1 MLFKPACD
9 FCKRYPFKRKKIA
22 ADKRKE
28 AKKDV
33 AVASLRKV
41 PTSPRK
47 MRQVADNIR
56 GVEVEKA
63 LGLLRFSTRHASK
76 PLEKLLMSAI
86 ANWEAKNEK
95 KAGDTKLVVK
105 TVMVDES
112 TGLKR
117 MLPAPQGRAYR
128 MVKRSNHVTLIVDTA
143 PEETAENKA

>member
-1 MLFKPACD
+1 MGS
-9 FCKRYPFKRKKIA
+9 RKKIA

-95 KAGDTKLVVK
+95 KADRKSVV
-105 TVMVDES
+105 
-112 TGLKR
+112 
-117 MLPAPQGRAYR
+117 
-128 MVKRSNHVTLIVDTA
+128 
-143 PEETAENKA
+143 

>member
-1 MLFKPACD
+1 MGSR
-9 FCKRYPFKRKKIA
+9 KRISA
-22 ADKRKE
+22 EKRKE
-28 AKKDV
+28 AQKEV
-33 AVASLRKV
+33 AVATLRKE

-63 LGLLRFSTRHASK
+63 LGILRFSTRTASK

-86 ANWEAKNEK
+86 ANWEAKNDK

-128 MVKRSNHVTLIVDTA
+128 MKKRSNHVTLVVDTA
-143 PEETAENKA
+143 PETAEKKA

>member
-1 MLFKPACD
+1 MGA
-9 FCKRYPFKRKKIA
+9 RKKIA
-22 ADKRKE
+22 AEKRKE
-28 AKKDV
+28 AKKTV
-33 AVASLRKV
+33 AFATLRKE
-41 PTSPRK
+41 PSSPRR

-56 GVEVEKA
+56 GVEVEHA
-63 LGLLRFSTRHASK
+63 LALLRYSTRHASK

-86 ANWEAKNEK
+86 ANWEAKNEGR

-128 MVKRSNHVTLIVDTA
+128 MVKRANHVTLVVDTA
-143 PEETAENKA
+143 PEETADNKA

>member
-1 MLFKPACD
+1 MGS
-9 FCKRYPFKRKKIA
+9 RKKLA

-28 AKKDV
+28 AKKAV

-63 LGLLRFSTRHASK
+63 LGLLRFSTRHASR

-86 ANWEAKNEK
+86 ANWEVKNEK

-143 PEETAENKA
+143 PEEIAEKKA

>member
-1 MLFKPACD
+1 MGS
-9 FCKRYPFKRKKIA
+9 RKKIA

-28 AKKDV
+28 AKKAV

-63 LGLLRFSTRHASK
+63 LGLLRYSTRHASK

-128 MVKRSNHVTLIVDTA
+128 MVKRSNHVTLIVDAA
-143 PEETAENKA
+143 PEEIAEKKA

>member
-1 MLFKPACD
+1 MGSR
-9 FCKRYPFKRKKIA
+9 KRIA
-22 ADKRKE
+22 AEKRKE
-28 AKKDV
+28 AKKEV
-33 AVASLRKV
+33 AVATLRKE

-63 LGLLRFSTRHASK
+63 LGILRFSTRTASK

-86 ANWEAKNEK
+86 ANWEAKNDK

-128 MVKRSNHVTLIVDTA
+128 MKKRSNHVTLVVDTA
-143 PEETAENKA
+143 PETAEKKA

>member
-1 MLFKPACD
+1 MGS
-9 FCKRYPFKRKKIA
+9 RKKIA

-28 AKKDV
+28 AMKSV
-33 AVASLRKV
+33 AIAKLQKV

-63 LGLLRFSTRHASK
+63 LAILRYSTRHASK

-86 ANWEAKNEK
+86 ANWEAKNEGR

-112 TGLKR
+112 TSLKR

-128 MVKRSNHVTLIVDTA
+128 MRKRSNHVTLIVDTA
-143 PEETAENKA
+143 VNNEEAAN

>member
-1 MLFKPACD
+1 MGSR
-9 FCKRYPFKRKKIA
+9 KRIA
-22 ADKRKE
+22 AEKRKE
-28 AKKDV
+28 AKKEV
-33 AVASLRKV
+33 AVATLRKE

-63 LGLLRFSTRHASK
+63 LGILRFSTRTASK

-86 ANWEAKNEK
+86 ANWEAKNDK

-128 MVKRSNHVTLIVDTA
+128 MKKRSNHVTLVVDTA
-143 PEETAENKA
+143 PETAEKNA

>member
-1 MLFKPACD
+1 MGS
-9 FCKRYPFKRKKIA
+9 RKKIA

-28 AKKDV
+28 AKKAV

-63 LGLLRFSTRHASK
+63 LGLLRFSTRHASR

-86 ANWEAKNEK
+86 ANWEVKNEK

-143 PEETAENKA
+143 PEEIAEKKA

>member
-1 MLFKPACD
+1 MGSR
-9 FCKRYPFKRKKIA
+9 KRIA
-22 ADKRKE
+22 AEKRKE
-28 AKKDV
+28 AQKEV
-33 AVASLRKV
+33 AVATLRKE

-63 LGLLRFSTRHASK
+63 LGILRFSTRTASK

-86 ANWEAKNEK
+86 ANWEAKNDK

-128 MVKRSNHVTLIVDTA
+128 MKRRSNHVTLVVDTA
-143 PEETAENKA
+143 PETAEKNA

>member
-1 MLFKPACD
+1 MGSR
-9 FCKRYPFKRKKIA
+9 KRIA
-22 ADKRKE
+22 AEKRKE
-28 AKKDV
+28 AQKEV
-33 AVASLRKV
+33 AVATLRKE

-47 MRQVADNIR
+47 MRQLADNIR
-56 GVEVEKA
+56 GVEVERA
-63 LGLLRFSTRHASK
+63 LGILRFSTRTASK

-95 KAGDTKLVVK
+95 KAGDTKLIVK

-128 MVKRSNHVTLIVDTA
+128 MKKRSNHVTLVVDTA
-143 PEETAENKA
+143 PETAENNA

>member
-1 MLFKPACD
+1 MGSR
-9 FCKRYPFKRKKIA
+9 KRIA
-22 ADKRKE
+22 AEKRKE
-28 AKKDV
+28 AQKEV
-33 AVASLRKV
+33 AVATLRKE

-63 LGLLRFSTRHASK
+63 LGILRFSTRTASK

-86 ANWEAKNEK
+86 ANWEAKNDK

-128 MVKRSNHVTLIVDTA
+128 MKKRSNHVTLVVDTA
-143 PEETAENKA
+143 PETAEKNA

>member
-1 MLFKPACD
+1 MGSR
-9 FCKRYPFKRKKIA
+9 KRITA
-22 ADKRKE
+22 EKRKE
-28 AKKDV
+28 AQKEV
-33 AVASLRKV
+33 AVATLRKE

-63 LGLLRFSTRHASK
+63 LGILRFSTRTASK

-86 ANWEAKNEK
+86 ANWEAKNDK

-128 MVKRSNHVTLIVDTA
+128 MKKRSNHVTLVVDTA
-143 PEETAENKA
+143 PETAEKKA

>member
-1 MLFKPACD
+1 MGS
-9 FCKRYPFKRKKIA
+9 RKKIA

-28 AKKDV
+28 AKKAV

-56 GVEVEKA
+56 GVEVEQA
-63 LGLLRFSTRHASK
+63 LGLLRYSTRHASK

-86 ANWEAKNEK
+86 ANWETKNEK

-105 TVMVDES
+105 TVIVDES

-128 MVKRSNHVTLIVDTA
+128 MKKRSNHVTLIVDSA
-143 PEETAENKA
+143 PEEIAENKA

>member
-1 MLFKPACD
+1 MGS
-9 FCKRYPFKRKKIA
+9 RKKIA

>member
-1 MLFKPACD
+1 MGS
-9 FCKRYPFKRKKIA
+9 RKKIA

-28 AKKDV
+28 AKKDI

-63 LGLLRFSTRHASK
+63 LGLLRFSTRHASR

-143 PEETAENKA
+143 PEEIAENKA

>member
-1 MLFKPACD
+1 MGS
-9 FCKRYPFKRKKIA
+9 RKKLA

-28 AKKDV
+28 AKKAV

-63 LGLLRFSTRHASK
+63 LGLLRYSTRHASK

-86 ANWEAKNEK
+86 ANWEVKNEK

-128 MVKRSNHVTLIVDTA
+128 MKKRSNHVTLIVDAA
-143 PEETAENKA
+143 PEETADNKA